1 MTPADTTVPHP
12 PGRGAAGLLGRINP
26 IRVRADGADQGPAR
40 APTKRAG
47 AGPAPPQQDRSL
59 DTMIR
64 RPVQLGLIVIVAFFV
79 GFGGW
84 ATLAP
89 LSSAAIAPGVL
100 NPDGSRR
107 TVQHLE
113 GGIIRDILVRDGDYV
128 EAGQMLV
135 TLEGTS
141 ASAMVGM
148 LRNQYFNLAAL
159 HARLVAEQRERVS
172 IAFPDWLREIAQT
185 SATVAEALTQQT
197 ELFRNRR
204 EAQEGRVG
212 TLNQRIAQL
221 NEEIR
226 GLQAQINSQTTQ
238 LDLIAQEIEDVSF
251 LLERGLERRSRL
263 LSLERAQ
270 ADLEGTRAENRAA
283 IARARQAIGE
293 AELQIITQQRTFQD
307 EVAGQLSQVQGELAA
322 LEERL
327 RASQDVLTRTQ
338 ITAPVSGRVVQL
350 RFRTAGGVIQPGEP
364 ILDIVPTE
372 EDLIIDARVSPTDID
387 VVHEGL
393 EAQVHLLAF
402 AQRNLPRISGLVRTV
417 SADAI
422 TDQNTGQS
430 HFTVQ
435 VEVPRDEL
443 DKLGADIELAP
454 GMPAEVLIITGERTL
469 LNYFLTPITDT
480 FRRGFRE
487 G

>member
-1 MTPADTTVPHP
+1 
-12 PGRGAAGLLGRINP
+12 
-26 IRVRADGADQGPAR
+26 
-40 APTKRAG
+40 
-47 AGPAPPQQDRSL
+47 
-59 DTMIR
+59 MIR
-64 RPVQLGLIVIVAFFV
+64 RPVILGVIVILAFFV
-79 GFGGW
+79 LFGGW

-100 NPDGSRR
+100 SPDGSRR

-113 GGIIRDILVRDGDYV
+113 GGIIRDILVRDGDFV
-128 EAGQMLV
+128 EAGQVLV

-148 LRNQYFNLAAL
+148 LRNQYFNLASL
-159 HARLVAEQRERVS
+159 HARLVAEQRELET
-172 IAFPDWLREIAQT
+172 IAFPDWLREVATQDP
-185 SATVAEALTQQT
+185 TVAESIIQQT
-197 ELFRNRR
+197 ELFRNRG
-204 EAQEGRVG
+204 EAQDGRVG

-238 LDLIAQEIEDVSF
+238 LNLIAQEIEDVNF
-251 LLERGLERRSRL
+251 LLQRGLERRSRL
-263 LSLERAQ
+263 LSLERAE
-270 ADLEGTRAENRAA
+270 ADLQGTRAENQAA

-293 AELQIITQQRTFQD
+293 AELQIITQERTFQD
-307 EVAGQLSQVQGELAA
+307 EVATQLTQTQSELAA

-338 ITAPVSGRVVQL
+338 ISAPVSGRVVQL
-350 RFRTAGGVIQPGEP
+350 RFRTPGGVIQPGEP
-364 ILDIVPTE
+364 ILDVVPSD
-372 EDLIIDARVSPTDID
+372 EDLVIDARVSPTDID
-387 VVHEGL
+387 VVREGL

-402 AQRNLPRISGLVRTV
+402 AQRNLPRINGLVRTV

-422 TDQNTGQS
+422 TDPNTGQS

-443 DKLGADIELAP
+443 AKLGADIELAP

-469 LNYFLTPITDT
+469 LNYMITPITDT